1 MDIPRPE
8 GSVPEEFKIDGVK
21 PRTLEGVTQE
31 DNAKKAEEERDWAE
45 GMSLQQAGVDWNEED
60 MWPDDKRDFGIEE
73 IAASKEYIRSMLLA
87 REVGE
92 AEGLVREL
100 NWERLTGVKDEQRN
114 MMSTVWRDAKRVDIK
129 WVEGKNDLLLTFST
143 QEGAEVKKR
152 DFVSLTVRQ
161 FEDLTATESEYMM
174 LKASDRT
181 LKLTPG
187 YISNIRS
194 RIMEMNIGGNRLGG
208 KHYDEIQVNV
218 LLPKAKMQEF
228 RPELERLDRER
239 AKYFS
244 VGKGGSESGG
254 PLWGPGATEPDPME
268 SKESRARN
276 RQKLRDEAKEL
287 KKALEKKD
295 KKGKPDKE
303 EVRDEVS
310 RQRVAESGRYQEYY
324 RKLSYEEKMAYEKNG
339 RIDEAAIYKDWKPID
354 DREQAEERRT
364 SELQGRFIREVMSG
378 WTFEQEA
385 SYNADEEFNK
395 WRARIEKEEEEKRN
409 RV

>member
-152 DFVSLTVRQ
+152 DFVSIYRYSNGTLTSSPRNGEDVR
-161 FEDLTATESEYMM
+161 A
-174 LKASDRT
+174 
-181 LKLTPG
+181 
-187 YISNIRS
+187 
-194 RIMEMNIGGNRLGG
+194 
-208 KHYDEIQVNV
+208 
-218 LLPKAKMQEF
+218 
-228 RPELERLDRER
+228 
-239 AKYFS
+239 FS
-244 VGKGGSESGG
+244 
-254 PLWGPGATEPDPME
+254 
-268 SKESRARN
+268 
-276 RQKLRDEAKEL
+276 
-287 KKALEKKD
+287 
-295 KKGKPDKE
+295 
-303 EVRDEVS
+303 
-310 RQRVAESGRYQEYY
+310 
-324 RKLSYEEKMAYEKNG
+324 
-339 RIDEAAIYKDWKPID
+339 
-354 DREQAEERRT
+354 
-364 SELQGRFIREVMSG
+364 
-378 WTFEQEA
+378 
-385 SYNADEEFNK
+385 
-395 WRARIEKEEEEKRN
+395 
-409 RV
+409 